1 MWINC
6 QGGLFVLEACFW
18 HTEGWT
24 PRNEAIMEAILK
36 SAASSVSPWIMEPE
50 ELRQEERETDG
61 QRHHGMKSSINEAKE
76 QADSSN
82 KETRGPADS
91 SKEEAKE
98 DAKGVH

>member
-6 QGGLFVLEACFW
+6 QGGLFVLEASFW

-24 PRNEAIMEAILK
+24 PRNEAVMEAILK

-50 ELRQEERETDG
+50 DLRQEEWEADG
-61 QRHHGMKSSINEAKE
+61 QRHRGMKSSLNEAKE
-76 QADSSN
+76 ADSSN

-98 DAKGVH
+98 DTKGVH